1 MIEAKSVV
9 WEFQPYKQCLNSIVV
24 KQLNA
29 KNQRLLDQ
37 NQLVATWLQESS
49 SYHYGKPFL
58 SKLPVNVH

>member
-9 WEFQPYKQCLNSIVV
+9 VRLKLSVV

-49 SYHYGKPFL
+49 SYHYGKPFV
-58 SKLPVNVH
+58 SKLPLNVHKKT